1 MKKPDWKDAPDGYNY
16 LAQDRSGVWYWH
28 KEKPFRGM
36 TAWTSGEYERASDIP
51 DWENSLEERPG
62 QFNDLKVGDWVL
74 VEKHCSELH
83 LFVSAIYETSVML
96 SAIRA
101 TGAIRNYGMYFKDNG
116 ESNPATTTSRI
127 IRKLEPEEV
136 IIEIGV
142 LRGRVLSCSCCQNT
156 FYLIGADNEFVVN
169 IDFDMLP
176 EDLQKIVKDLLA
188 KQKEKSEIMAC
199 ISRITAN
206 LQRRTFRKEKSDGK

>member
-1 MKKPDWKDAPDGYNY
+1 MNKKPDWKDAPNGYNY

-28 KEKPFRGM
+28 KKKPIHGT
-36 TAWTSGEYERASDIP
+36 TAWISDKYERASDIP

-62 QFNDLKVGDWVL
+62 QFNDLEIGDWVL

-83 LFVSAIYETSVML
+83 LFVSAIHETSVML

-101 TGAIRNYGMYFKDNG
+101 TGAIRNYGIYFKDNG
-116 ESNPATTTSRI
+116 ESNSTMTSRI

-142 LRGRVLSCSCCQNT
+142 LRGRVLSCCQNT
-156 FYLIGADNEFVVN
+156 FYLIGADNELGAN

-176 EDLQKIVKDLLA
+176 EDLQNIVKDLLA
-188 KQKEKSEIMAC
+188 KQKEREDEQES
-199 ISRITAN
+199 
-206 LQRRTFRKEKSDGK
+206 KE

>member
-1 MKKPDWKDAPDGYNY
+1 MNKKPDWKDAPDGYNY
-16 LAQDRSGVWYWH
+16 LAQDMSGVWYWH
-28 KEKPFRGM
+28 KKKPSRGM
-36 TAWTSGEYERASDIP
+36 TAWTSVKYERASDIP

-101 TGAIRNYGMYFKDNG
+101 TGAIRNYGIYFKDNG

-127 IRKLEPEEV
+127 ISKLEPEEV

-142 LRGRVLSCSCCQNT
+142 LRGRVLSCCQNT
-156 FYLIGADNEFVVN
+156 FYLIGADNELGAN

-176 EDLQKIVKDLLA
+176 EDLQNIVKDLLA
-188 KQKEKSEIMAC
+188 KQKEKS
-199 ISRITAN
+199 
-206 LQRRTFRKEKSDGK
+206 DGK

>member
-83 LFVSAIYETSVML
+83 LFVSAIHETSVML

-156 FYLIGADNEFVVN
+156 FCLIGADNEFVAN

-176 EDLQKIVKDLLA
+176 EDLQNIVKDLLA
-188 KQKEKSEIMAC
+188 KQKEK
-199 ISRITAN
+199 
-206 LQRRTFRKEKSDGK
+206 